1 MFSFF
6 RSKPAPLTFWPVDMH
21 SHLVPEVDDG
31 SKSPQD
37 TMDMLRRMRDLGM
50 RKWITTPHIFHEYY
64 RNTPETI
71 RAGMNRLNTWLKENH
86 EEFEVEAAAEYYL
99 DDHLMTN
106 LKAGNELLTFGK
118 QYLLVETNMIS
129 DSQVLNEFAFE
140 AALRGYQPV
149 LAHPERYDYLTGNFT
164 RLEDLRD
171 RGVLMQVNLLSLL
184 GHYGPASRKMAR
196 EMIDRKFFD
205 FAGTDCHNPAHA
217 MMLQELSR
225 DPWVHKLAAQEILNY
240 RL

>member
-6 RSKPAPLTFWPVDMH
+6 KSKPAPINFWPVDMH
-21 SHLVPEVDDG
+21 SHLVPAIDDG
-31 SKSPQD
+31 SKSPED
-37 TMDMLRRMRDLGM
+37 TLDMLRQMRDLGM

-71 RAGMNRLNTWLKENH
+71 RKGMAVLNSFLKENN
-86 EEFEVEAAAEYYL
+86 EDFEVSAAAEYYL
-99 DDHLMTN
+99 DDHLMNN
-106 LKAGNELLTFGK
+106 LKAGNELLTFGN

-140 AALRGYQPV
+140 AALRGYQVV
-149 LAHPERYDYLTGNFT
+149 LAHPERYDYLTGNFS
-164 RLEDLRD
+164 RVEDLRD
-171 RGVLMQVNLLSLL
+171 RGVLMQVNLLSLF

-196 EMIDRKFFD
+196 DMIDKKFFD
-205 FAGTDCHNPAHA
+205 FAGTDCHNPGHA
-217 MMLQELSR
+217 MLFRELTR